1 MLNLIVA
8 MAKNNVIGLNGKM
21 PWQLPAD
28 LQYFKRITMGHPII
42 MGRKTF
48 DSIGRALPGRQNIV
62 VTRNRDWQHSG
73 VEVAHTLN
81 EAITLAGGASD
92 ANKFVIGGA
101 ALYSEALNVA
111 DTLYVTRI
119 HADVAGDT
127 FFPAIETAIWQEI
140 AREHHAKDDKN
151 SYDIDFTVLARR

>member
-8 MAKNNVIGLNGKM
+8 VANNNVIGLNGEM

-62 VTRNRDWQHSG
+62 VTRNLDWQHPG
-73 VEVAHTLN
+73 VDVAHTLT
-81 EAITLAGGASD
+81 EAVSLAGE
-92 ANKFVIGGA
+92 ANAFVIGGA
-101 ALYSEALNVA
+101 LLYQEALAVA
-111 DTLYVTRI
+111 DRLYITVI

-127 FFPAIETAIWQEI
+127 FFPAVNMTTWQEVT
-140 AREHHAKDDKN
+140 REHHVKDDKN
-151 SYDIDFTVLARR
+151 CYDIDFTVLIRG